1 VAMTRNFEVPGVTCD
16 HCKRAI
22 EGEVGQLEG
31 ITEVVVDIDKT
42 LVTVDGIAADEA
54 IVTAINEAGYE
65 VAGRGIAGGPDEAT
79 GPPNFSGP
87 LP

>member
-1 VAMTRNFEVPGVTCD
+1 MTRNFEVPGMTCD

-22 EGEVGQLEG
+22 EEEVGQLDG
-31 ITEVVVDIDKT
+31 VVEVVVNVDKKF
-42 LVTVDGIAADEA
+42 VTVDGLAGEQA
-54 IVTAINEAGYE
+54 IISAINEAGYE
-65 VAGRGIAGGPDEAT
+65 VANVGVAGGPDEAT